1 MSSGSVGNIHLQQA
15 IVEFREVS
23 MLSLCTQINIREQD
37 IIMLLP
43 ETISKI
49 ESLYDLP
56 EIRAGNLE
64 VFVVAGGDEVLAA
77 QALRYQVFFEEMGA
91 KANAQILATKLDIDE
106 FDSVCDHLLVVE
118 HQADGGYKVVG
129 TYRLLRR
136 ESMQKIGRFYTD
148 GEFDISPIKQYS
160 GNILEVG
167 RSCVHPDFRNRAVMQ
182 LLWRGIGAYVAKF
195 NIGLM
200 FGCAS
205 FHGTDPQEH
214 AMALSYLH
222 HYHLA
227 PKEICPR
234 ALDSRYVEMNLMP
247 KEAVDVKSAFS
258 NLPPLI
264 KGYLRLSGY
273 IGAGAVIDHEYNTTD
288 VSIVVKTDLV
298 TEKYATRYGSGKEI
312 ID

>member
-1 MSSGSVGNIHLQQA
+1 MS
-15 IVEFREVS
+15 
-23 MLSLCTQINIREQD
+23 LSCTQQD
-37 IIMLLP
+37 IIMP
-43 ETISKI
+43 QNKTANKI
-49 ESLYDLP
+49 EHLYNLG
-56 EIRAGNLE
+56 EMRAGNLE
-64 VFVVAGGDEVLAA
+64 VFVTRQDDDVRAA

-91 KANAQILATKLDIDE
+91 KATVQNVASKLDIDS
-106 FDSVCDHLLVVE
+106 FDEVCDHLLVVE
-118 HQADGGYKVVG
+118 HQEDDAKKNKKYRVVG
-129 TYRLLRR
+129 TYRLMRR
-136 ESMQKIGRFYTD
+136 VSIEKIGRFYTD
-148 GEFDISPIKQYS
+148 SEFDISCIKQYK
-160 GNILEVG
+160 GGILEVG
-167 RSCVHPDFRNRAVMQ
+167 RSCVHPDFRNRSVMQ
-182 LLWRGIGAYVAKF
+182 LLWRGIGAYVSNF

-205 FHGTDPQEH
+205 FHGTDPNAH

-234 ALDSRYVEMNLMP
+234 ALEERYVEMNILP
-247 KEAVDVKSAFS
+247 AEDIDIKAVFS

-273 IGAGAVIDHEYNTTD
+273 IGSGAVIDYEYNTTD

-312 ID
+312 IEE

>member
-1 MSSGSVGNIHLQQA
+1 
-15 IVEFREVS
+15 
-23 MLSLCTQINIREQD
+23 
-37 IIMLLP
+37 MLLQNTQQQDDVMP
-43 ETISKI
+43 SHKV
-49 ESLYDLP
+49 ESLYNIA

-64 VFVVAGGDEVLAA
+64 VFVTQNSDDIKAS

-91 KANAQILATKLDIDE
+91 KASAETISSRLDVDE
-106 FDSVCDHLLVVE
+106 FDTVCDHLLVIE
-118 HQADGGYKVVG
+118 HQETGDYKVVG

-136 ESMQKIGRFYTD
+136 EAMKKIGRFYTD
-148 GEFDISPIKQYS
+148 SEFDIDLIKQYK
-160 GNILEVG
+160 GEILEVG
-167 RSCVHPDFRNRAVMQ
+167 RSCVHADFRNRAVMQ
-182 LLWRGIGAYVAKF
+182 LLWRGIGAYVARF

-205 FHGTDPQEH
+205 FHGIDPKEH
-214 AMALSYLH
+214 AMELSYLH

-234 ALDSRYVEMNLMP
+234 ALDSRYVEMNLLP
-247 KEAVDVKSAFS
+247 KEAVDVKEAFS

-273 IGAGAVIDHEYNTTD
+273 IGAGAVIDKEYNTTD

-312 ID
+312 VD